1 MKNVKLGIVSL
12 ILALLL
18 PACLHE
24 EETAPGSSGRR
35 IEIGASLMPASKVIL
50 AENGLKLK
58 QTWQEGDAVSVIY
71 RREGRMVNEKFVLA
85 AGAGTASARF
95 VHDASLL
102 PDNTSFTI
110 AYPCREESDEGVWAV
125 LLGAQTGKVEDL
137 GGIFPLMADAAS
149 LADAPTLVPAVC
161 ILRFAEG
168 LKFFSGD
175 DASAVPVSMT
185 VTGSTLHATAVF
197 SGERTLAGNKGPV
210 SVSGGLT
217 LTGGRLDKPVY
228 VALHLTDAGLTDTQL
243 DIRLRRAGSPDSYN
257 WTLSRSGTME
267 RGKMYTIR
275 PDASGINNAIPPK
288 RLADVIPDPLGM
300 LYVSPDGNDSNTGG
314 FSDPFKT
321 LQKAFDEAAAGT
333 QINLRGGTY
342 NESAFLYK
350 SGTADHPIVI
360 TAYAPEGGVPENVRI
375 DGTGTVNRS
384 GYDGALVALLG
395 PGTGPSDCR
404 GADWV
409 VVRNITIENAPMIG
423 LALVCGSSHVTVS
436 ECSFRNCPGPAIG
449 VGYLGRESEDIRICS
464 NDIENCATESREAIS
479 LRKVNGFEVFGNR
492 LKDVPKEGID
502 AKNGS
507 RNGIIHGNELE
518 NAGAVGIY
526 VDAGYDI
533 EPAGILSTG
542 ERVPASENI
551 LIHSNRIVYGTR
563 GGTAI
568 AVASER
574 GNAAHDIFIFNNVI
588 FNASGRPATSG
599 QAAGIKVA
607 KNSAAGIH
615 TGLLKDIYIY
625 NNTVYNMMQQG
636 IYVNYPTIDNIVVR
650 NNIAAANQAGDIQ
663 VHPDV
668 DAGRVVIQNNL
679 FYNTV
684 ASPTVATTHPG
695 TPYWVE
701 TSLEKIFSRHWD
713 PDWKRIDLQL
723 PAAGAAIDRGTFQT
737 APDVD
742 FKGNLRPRG
751 TAVDLGAYEYQP

>member
-1 MKNVKLGIVSL
+1 MKNLKSGIVAL

-18 PACLHE
+18 PACIHE

-35 IEIGASLMPASKVIL
+35 IEIGASLMPESKVIL
-50 AENGLKLK
+50 AENGVKLK

-71 RREGRMVNEKFVLA
+71 RREGRMMNEKFVLA

-110 AYPCREESDEGVWAV
+110 AYPCREESDEGIWAL
-125 LLGAQTGKVEDL
+125 LLGSQTGKVEDL

-149 LADAPTLVPAVC
+149 LADAPILAPAVC

-168 LKFFSGD
+168 LKFFSDD

-185 VTGSTLHATAVF
+185 VTGSALHATAVF
-197 SGERTLAGNKGPV
+197 SGERALTGNKGPV
-210 SVSGGLT
+210 SVSGAVT
-217 LTGGRLDKPVY
+217 LTGGRLDRAVY
-228 VALHLTDAGLTDTQL
+228 VALHLADAGLTDTQL
-243 DIRLRRAGSPDSYN
+243 DIRMRRAGSPDSYN

-288 RLADVIPDPLGM
+288 RLADVIPDPLRM
-300 LYVSPDGNDSNTGG
+300 LYVSPDGNDLNTGG
-314 FSDPFKT
+314 FSDPFRT

-333 QINLRGGTY
+333 QINLRAGTY
-342 NESAFLYK
+342 RESAFLYK
-350 SGTADHPIVI
+350 SGTAEHPIVI
-360 TAYAPEGGVPENVRI
+360 TAYTPDGGEPEAVCI
-375 DGTGTVNRS
+375 DGTGTANPY

-409 VVRNITIENAPMIG
+409 VVRNITIENAPMAG
-423 LALVCGSSHVTVS
+423 LAVVCGSSHVTVS
-436 ECSFRNCPGPAIG
+436 GCRFRNCPGPAVG
-449 VGYLGRESEDIRICS
+449 VGYLGRGSEDIRICS
-464 NDIENCATESREAIS
+464 NDIENCATQSREAIS

-507 RNGIIHGNELE
+507 RNGVIHGNELE

-533 EPAGILSTG
+533 EPVGILSAG

-563 GGTAI
+563 AGTAI
-568 AVASER
+568 AVASEM

-588 FNASGRPATSG
+588 FNASALPATSG
-599 QAAGIKVA
+599 TTAGIKVA
-607 KNSAAGIH
+607 DNSEAGIR

-625 NNTVYNMMQQG
+625 NNTVYNMKQQG
-636 IYVNYPTIDNIVVR
+636 VYVNYPTIDNIVIR
-650 NNIAAANQAGDIQ
+650 NNIAAFNQAGDIQ
-663 VHPDV
+663 VHQNA
-668 DAGRVVIQNNL
+668 DAGKVLVQNNL

-684 ASPTVATTHPG
+684 VSPTVATTHPG
-695 TPYWVE
+695 EPYWVATRPE
-701 TSLEKIFSRHWD
+701 DLFVRHWD
-713 PDWKRIDLQL
+713 SDWRRIDLRL
-723 PAAGAAIDRGTFQT
+723 PAGGMAIDRGTFLT

-742 FKGNLRPRG
+742 FAGNLRPRG
-751 TAVDLGAYEYQP
+751 AGVDIGAYEYQP